1 MLLSSSYNHG
11 ATILHSTMLIN
22 DNEFV
27 NFRDD
32 DYKTIYGS
40 IPEYV
45 CGTNR
50 AFKTNPYAYD
60 I

>member
-1 MLLSSSYNHG
+1 MLLSSTYGYG
-11 ATILHSTMLIN
+11 ATGLHSTMFVN

-32 DYKTIYGS
+32 DYKPIYDS
-40 IPEYV
+40 IPDYV

-50 AFKTNPYAYD
+50 AFKTNENAYD
-60 I
+60 M